1 MKSEITI
8 ATAEICI
15 SNELNNC
22 GRRLRFFFFTLLTHF
37 PQCLFFL
44 CGLSIFDSYIKTNQ
58 MSGYL
63 FISALP
69 HTMNAQRVVSKQV
82 R

>member
-22 GRRLRFFFFTLLTHF
+22 GRRSRFFFFHTFDSLSAVF
-37 PQCLFFL
+37 VFL
-44 CGLSIFDSYIKTNQ
+44 CGLSIFDSHIKTNQ